1 MNNSDFQGWILSLL
15 NKSLSN
21 NRQYF
26 YKISE
31 QSDKIIVWLVGF
43 SITSIA
49 LSISKNTELNSF
61 INNLTNYI
69 LICGSLTVI
78 FGVLYRIFLYLAQAF
93 ESMILM
99 SFENYIEG
107 YNNPPDVHFGR
118 ELSEKDTYDDI
129 VDYIKID
136 FDIEIER
143 VDTKLLDLKQVQ
155 VLRKSVIDYYLSLNN
170 WSNQKLERE
179 KKEVKDV
186 LATYLG
192 YSKKKLERI
201 FNPQE
206 PKIKLTTLYWFCFY
220 AASSLFIMSCLAFTS
235 GMIIILVKYII
246 KISS

>member
-1 MNNSDFQGWILSLL
+1 MNNSDFQGWFLSLM

-49 LSISKNTELNSF
+49 LSISKETVLNSF

-93 ESMILM
+93 EINILIA
-99 SFENYIEG
+99 FEGYIEG

-118 ELSEKDTYDDI
+118 ELSEKDTYDNI

-143 VDTKLLDLKQVQ
+143 VDIKLLDSTHAQ

-179 KKEVKDV
+179 TNEVKSV
-186 LATYLG
+186 LAAYLG
-192 YSKKKLERI
+192 YSKKKLDRI
-201 FNPQE
+201 FNPKE
-206 PKIKLTTLYWFCFY
+206 PKIKLTTLYWFCLY
-220 AASSLFIMSCLAFTS
+220 AASTLFIMSCLAFTS
-235 GMIIILVKYII
+235 GMMIILVKYII
-246 KISS
+246 KNSS